1 MLKDD
6 QNTLAA
12 PPPPPKKPYIEYRKY
27 NNSPALAI
35 KRAWR
40 AAGRP
45 STLKAFARGI
55 IAAKGAMIKEAQQFL
70 SGK

>member
-6 QNTLAA
+6 QNTLA
-12 PPPPPKKPYIEYRKY
+12 PTPPPKPFIHYEKKS
-27 NNSPALAI
+27 NSPALAI

-45 STLKAFARGI
+45 STLKAFARQI
-55 IAAKGAMIKEAQQFL
+55 IADHGAMIKEAQQFL

>member
-6 QNTLAA
+6 QQPLAT
-12 PPPPPKKPYIEYRKY
+12 PPPPKPFVHYEKKS
-27 NNSPALAI
+27 NSPALAI

-45 STLKAFARGI
+45 TTLKSFARQI
-55 IAAKGAMIKEAQQFL
+55 IADGGAMIREAQQFL

>member
-6 QNTLAA
+6 QQSLAT
-12 PPPPPKKPYIEYRKY
+12 PPPKPFIHYEKKSH
-27 NNSPALAI
+27 SPALAI

-45 STLKAFARGI
+45 TTLKSFARQI
-55 IAAKGAMIKEAQQFL
+55 IADGGAMIREAQQFL

>member
-1 MLKDD
+1 VLKED
-6 QNTLAA
+6 QQPLTT
-12 PPPPPKKPYIEYRKY
+12 PPPPKPFIHYEKK

-45 STLKAFARGI
+45 STLKAFARQI
-55 IAAKGAMIKEAQQFL
+55 IVDGGAMTKEAEKFL